1 MTKEEFASLKVGDLL
16 ICPSISGHILKIN
29 TVRNAGLISL
39 SYLATVVAAP
49 KTGPRFA
56 VGYDG
61 WGVAVYESYERYIPE
76 PILEFIPRQPR
87 FNLIDD

>member
-1 MTKEEFASLKVGDLL
+1 MTREEFASLKVGDLL
-16 ICPSISGHILKIN
+16 ICPSMPGHILKIN
-29 TVRNAGLISL
+29 TVRSGLTYS
-39 SYLATVVAAP
+39 SYLATVIEAP
-49 KTGPRFA
+49 KIGAHFA

-76 PILEFIPRQPR
+76 PIPEFIPRQPR